1 VKTITYYRKEF
12 KQIHYFMRTFPL
24 GVSIVASAFL
34 AGCGGSDSSS
44 ALTNE
49 EVDAFVHQ
57 HIESQVGYE
66 AAIEPYLAGLSPESK
81 YFVAGNSEPRNANL
95 ENVDAS
101 WFYED
106 SLTVDVFDIQLYGSA
121 ASVMGMIHFHNLGQ
135 VDHRS
140 FHGTVVRDGDR
151 LRWDR
156 WYHADHGKL
165 ARKFVPNES
174 EVEGAVSLC
183 NSMLWMSL
191 QGDGEEAGA
200 ISDSLIAMDPDMAL
214 AHVGALWRA
223 WFNNDSEEWNSNVD
237 EALEKS
243 NDPATKYY
251 FMSHS
256 DRYGDQLE
264 NARIAHSLASDSP
277 LTQVNYA
284 WQLMGEDDE
293 AARIILN
300 QATSRWTSLG
310 GPHNLLG
317 YLNMREGDMEAA
329 EQSFKLYVRLAPDVA
344 NAHDSMGDFYVKQGD
359 KESARACF
367 EKAIELNPAFEAS
380 RKKLAELDA

>member
-1 VKTITYYRKEF
+1 
-12 KQIHYFMRTFPL
+12 MRTSHIIYSVL
-24 GVSIVASAFL
+24 VSTLLLS
-34 AGCGGSDSSS
+34 CGGTGSSNP
-44 ALTNE
+44 LNHE
-49 EVDAFVHQ
+49 EVDAFVHR
-57 HIESQVGYE
+57 HIESQVGFE
-66 AAIEPYLAGLSPESK
+66 AAIEPYLAGLSSESK

-106 SLTVDVFDIQLYGSA
+106 SVTVDVFDIQLYGEA
-121 ASVMGMIHFHNLGQ
+121 ASVMGMIEFHNLGK
-135 VDHRS
+135 VDQRS

-165 ARKFVPNES
+165 ARNFIPNES
-174 EVEGAVSLC
+174 EVEGAVALC

-191 QGDGEEAGA
+191 QGDGVQAGGV
-200 ISDSLIAMDPDMAL
+200 SDSLVALDPDMAL
-214 AHVGALWRA
+214 AHVGAMWRA
-223 WFNNDSEEWNSNVD
+223 WFNSDAEGWNSNVD
-237 EALEKS
+237 AAVEKS
-243 NDPATKYY
+243 KDPATKYY

-256 DRYGDQLE
+256 KRYGDQLE

-300 QATSRWTSLG
+300 QCASRWSSLG

-317 YLNMREGDMEAA
+317 YLNMGEGDMEAA
-329 EQSFKLYVRLAPDVA
+329 EQAFKMYVRLAPEVA

-367 EKAIELNPAFEAS
+367 EKAIELNPEFEGS